1 MGDSNLPIYPTNL
14 HLLCLDLGIER
25 VSKKHDWNRIIPYSI
40 ISTYLT
46 VLKADTKNILRDSSL
61 VLMLIVPFIFIPLVR
76 FGGNALINY
85 VPETAEYGP
94 MVVILFGA
102 MVAVFPAFIMGFV
115 MMDEKDGGL
124 NQVLRI
130 LPFNLNKL
138 IGQRVTSM
146 FAVGVF
152 NSMLFFALNGIVS
165 FRVYE
170 MIILAINVSLFAPIS
185 AFIMLCISSN
195 KIEAAAVLKGISFV
209 TFFAFLQFFIPSGY
223 KYFLSPIPTFWVYRA
238 FETIGNGWDFM
249 LFSSI
254 GIVLQILY
262 LVLLWKIFLR
272 RW

>member
-1 MGDSNLPIYPTNL
+1 MDMGFE
-14 HLLCLDLGIER
+14 GI
-25 VSKKHDWNRIIPYSI
+25 SKKHDWDRLIPYAM

-76 FGGNALINY
+76 IGGNAIITY
-85 VPETAEYGP
+85 FPEIAEYAP
-94 MVVILFGA
+94 MTVMLFGA

-152 NSMLFFALNGIVS
+152 NSLLFFALNGIVS
-165 FRVYE
+165 FRIYE
-170 MIILAINVSLFAPIS
+170 MILLAINVSLFAPIS

-209 TFFAFLQFFIPSGY
+209 TFFAFMQFFIPSGY
-223 KYFLSPIPTFWVYRA
+223 KYFLSPIPTFWAYRA
-238 FETIGNGWDFM
+238 FETINNGWEFA
-249 LFSSI
+249 LFNSI
-254 GIVLQILY
+254 GIILQAIY
-262 LVLLWKIFLR
+262 IALLWKIFLR